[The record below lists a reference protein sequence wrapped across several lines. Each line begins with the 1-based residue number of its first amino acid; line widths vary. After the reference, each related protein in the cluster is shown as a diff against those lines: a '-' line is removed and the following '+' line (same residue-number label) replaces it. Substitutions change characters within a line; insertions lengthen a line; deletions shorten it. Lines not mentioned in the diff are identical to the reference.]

1 MSSSVIKAVL
11 LRQSVSVRTSDHMA
25 DEPRRSGRATKGQ
38 HKNASSSPPP
48 PAGPPQNK
56 PAKGAPKGKPSK
68 KAAKN
73 EPQEE
78 DNEEEEIRCICG
90 NADPNDKRPFIGCDS
105 CEVWQHN
112 VCMGITDDEDDIPEH
127 YFCEKCSPEDHQET
141 LQTLARG
148 EKIWE
153 SRNKLWQNE
162 KKMSKNRKSKSRGG
176 DGGKPGWLK
185 KDMLPQSEAPAEEP
199 EPAPPAAN
207 GGKDTGTKR
216 KRQEEEVKDEGPPE
230 PEPAPEA
237 KTTKSKSARQD
248 KRRKSTPLESK
259 VVMGADPDTDT
270 ALVPIKG
277 LPKERQNVAQALSKI
292 IGADIEKRA
301 KSGTRLPAGQTGSSL
316 GDHYAVRIEY
326 SLHMNHTAGKESYK
340 QQFRTL
346 HANLKKNTGL
356 VEKLM
361 LGSLTADELSTMESS
376 EMLSEDKQRERATM
390 KEALDRQAVA
400 VQEDG
405 PRYKQDHK
413 GYHLIEGEA
422 DRQTASASEPRPAV
436 LRASASQD
444 AAGRPTSSR
453 SPTSQGPLSI
463 GTKQA
468 EADMERRASYQ
479 AFSMDKIWE
488 KTGNAQSPTANIS
501 RPLQPHARR
510 TSSIQVQPQTQGNG
524 AKDDP
529 DIDRMLEDND
539 DTYSPAPVT
548 GVDAIIWRGKLV
560 QTSEDDAPTVN
571 ARFVAG
577 RDLASTVPWQE
588 LLPNRLSIDGR
599 LAVQKAEE
607 YLCGLRWSST
617 SDVAVLAL
625 TPYDNASPF
634 NEVFEYFHSR
644 QRYAV
649 IEKDKPHM
657 VKDFYIIPLEAGAEL
672 PPHAAMLEHCTLKN
686 PIEERMLLATLIV
699 ARAPASPTK
708 QDSTAGSAIG
718 TNGHHLPQ
726 HVRQSIGG
734 PAGSPLTAQ
743 TPTFPPQQ
751 GSPQAGYGASAPNT
765 FPPNSYGPSHLT
777 PPGQPAAY
785 PQQNSPPQNMP
796 PQQSQ
801 VEQILGE
808 LQYTPTAKMILSQ
821 AGNSL
826 TVDQLNNLK
835 TILVEDL
842 NARTDFEALTRKL
855 FADRL

>member
-1 MSSSVIKAVL
+1 MTKANID
-11 LRQSVSVRTSDHMA
+11 T

-48 PAGPPQNK
+48 QSK
-56 PAKGAPKGKPSK
+56 PAKGAAKGKPSK
-68 KAAKN
+68 KAAQN

-78 DNEEEEIRCICG
+78 DNDNEEEEIRCICG
-90 NADPNDKRPFIGCDS
+90 NANPNDKRPFIGCDS

-127 YFCEKCSPEDHQET
+127 YFCEKCSPDDHQET
-141 LQTLARG
+141 LQALERG

-153 SRNKLWQNE
+153 WRNKLWQNE

-176 DGGKPGWLK
+176 DDGKPGWLK
-185 KDMLPQSEAPAEEP
+185 KDVPPHSEAPAEEP
-199 EPAPPAAN
+199 APTPPVAN
-207 GGKDTGTKR
+207 GRDSGNKR
-216 KRQEEEVKDEGPPE
+216 KREEDEVKEEEQPE

-237 KTTKSKSARQD
+237 KATKSTRQD
-248 KRRKSTPLESK
+248 KRRKSTPVESK
-259 VVMGADPDTDT
+259 VVMAADPDTDT
-270 ALVPIKG
+270 ALVTIKE

-301 KSGTRLPAGQTGSSL
+301 KSGTKLPAGQTGSSL
-316 GDHYAVRIEY
+316 GDHYAIRIEY
-326 SLHMNHTAGKESYK
+326 ALHMNHGAGKEPYK

-346 HANLKKNTGL
+346 HANLKKNTSL
-356 VEKLM
+356 IEKLM
-361 LGSLTADELSTMESS
+361 SGSLTPDELSTMESS

-422 DRQTASASEPRPAV
+422 GQPTASASEARPAV
-436 LRASASQD
+436 SRASASQD

-453 SPTSQGPLSI
+453 SPTNQGPLSI
-463 GTKQA
+463 DTKQA
-468 EADMERRASYQ
+468 EADLERRASNQ
-479 AFSMDKIWE
+479 NFSMDKIWE
-488 KTGNAQSPTANIS
+488 KTGNAQSPTANTS
-501 RPLQPHARR
+501 RPLQPHVRR
-510 TSSIQVQPQTQGNG
+510 TSSIPVQPQNG

-548 GVDAIIWRGKLV
+548 GADAIIWRGKLV

-588 LLPNRLSIDGR
+588 LLPHRLSIDGR
-599 LAVQKAEE
+599 LAITKAEE
-607 YLCGLRWSST
+607 YLCGLRFSST

-625 TPYDNASPF
+625 TPYDNAQPF

-657 VKDFYIIPLEAGAEL
+657 VKDFYIIPLEAGAKL
-672 PPHAAMLEHCTLKN
+672 PPHVEMLEHCTLKN
-686 PIEERMLLATLIV
+686 PIEERMLLATLVV

-708 QDSTAGSAIG
+708 QDPGSAVG

-726 HVRQSIGG
+726 HMRQSIGG

-751 GSPQAGYGASAPNT
+751 GSPQAGYGASAPSP
-765 FPPNSYGPSHLT
+765 FPTNPYAPSQAT
-777 PPGQPAAY
+777 PPGQPGAY
-785 PQQNSPPQNMP
+785 PPQNMP
-796 PQQSQ
+796 PQNPQA
-801 VEQILGE
+801 EQILGE
-808 LQYTPTAKMILSQ
+808 LQYTPTAKIILSQ
-821 AGNSL
+821 ATSL

-835 TILVEDL
+835 TILVEDV

-855 FADRL
+855 FTDRL